1 MLQTQQNIE
10 KALLLSS
17 KQYNEEVSNAIGCLF
32 TNIFTAYRN
41 ERAHGE
47 INKHY
52 KMQIR
57 EFMLINELYLLE
69 NESIPNN

>member
-1 MLQTQQNIE
+1 MKRYQT
-10 KALLLSS
+10 
-17 KQYNEEVSNAIGCLF
+17 VGRLF
-32 TNIFTAYRN
+32 THIFTAYRN